1 MNNLHNLNKPEASRS
16 HRGCLYLSWWKIP
29 WSIYPPELAFGEL
42 SPAVRWSGLCD
53 LGHRW
58 SGEVNQHSSNKS
70 DIYCTSPFRI
80 LSNINASHTF
90 ISGVIISWVRFK
102 QIISS
107 SELKGLKENTHTHT
121 HSQSP
126 AWQGSQLIL
135 RSTLSW
141 VTGSFKLFGGWINF
155 HGSCVDPNI
164 HKVLK
169 CDMYD
174 HGFYHAGG
182 APDICRGTVTS
193 SHQHLQWTILPSL
206 DVICEMFVL
215 QGESK

>member
-1 MNNLHNLNKPEASRS
+1 MNNLHDLNRPEASRL
-16 HRGCLYLSWWKIP
+16 HGGCLYLSWWKIP

-70 DIYCTSPFRI
+70 DIYCTSPFGI

-121 HSQSP
+121 LSITAHF
-126 AWQGSQLIL
+126 
-135 RSTLSW
+135 TLHHCHESLVVLSYSADGFIFW
-141 VTGSFKLFGGWINF
+141 VLVLTQTFTRFLNAT
-155 HGSCVDPNI
+155 CVTT
-164 HKVLK
+164 
-169 CDMYD
+169 CFTMQ
-174 HGFYHAGG
+174 A
-182 APDICRGTVTS
+182 
-193 SHQHLQWTILPSL
+193 
-206 DVICEMFVL
+206 VL
-215 QGESK
+215 QISAGVL